1 MEGLWL
7 NSIPIE
13 AHKKTVRE
21 VNKNKAR
28 PVLKALEDP
37 LYNFLI

>member
-1 MEGLWL
+1 MEGFWL

-21 VNKNKAR
+21 VNKSKAR
-28 PVLKALEDP
+28 LALKALGNP